1 MLVYFTGR
9 TETPAR
15 IARKFAPGGHFELA
29 KWIYQANINTQAHRL
44 IPGTDLYA
52 PQRPIVIPVCPV
64 LSPQQQRWQA
74 SILRR
79 LDWLTPPAR
88 HNLYRAQQAGLDIN
102 HLLLAHEL
110 VQEANHYTADAAT
123 GLTLGFQTFEVASDL
138 KTERLSKFRAV
149 LADVKASLQALAA
162 APDEAARDIA
172 RSRFGQ
178 DVRRL
183 NEEFKVE
190 MIEFDLRAKALLTN
204 SQDAIK
210 VASEKGWQIF
220 QTDILNHVERAAR
233 ALRIAGRVAAVAD
246 AADGVWETFDAYLKG
261 ENWIKEAI
269 RESADLGSFVITGW
283 SVKLLLATFEITP
296 VGWMATLAVGATI
309 AGINYYVDKEH
320 VNPLVNEYF

>member
-9 TETPAR
+9 AETPAL
-15 IARKFAPGGHFELA
+15 IARKFAPGGHSELA

-88 HNLYRAQQAGLDIN
+88 HNLYRAQQVGLDIN

-123 GLTLGFQTFEVASDL
+123 GLTLGFQTFEVAIDL

-183 NEEFKVE
+183 NGEFKVE

-246 AADGVWETFDAYLKG
+246 AADGVWETFDAYRKG
-261 ENWIKEAI
+261 EDWIKVAI
-269 RESADLGSFVITGW
+269 RESVDILSVTGVRFGVMGTLGAMG
-283 SVKLLLATFEITP
+283 ITP
-296 VGWMATLAVGATI
+296 VGWGVLLTAVGIVVTSHYI
-309 AGINYYVDKEH
+309 DEYLINPFINRE
-320 VNPLVNEYF
+320 L